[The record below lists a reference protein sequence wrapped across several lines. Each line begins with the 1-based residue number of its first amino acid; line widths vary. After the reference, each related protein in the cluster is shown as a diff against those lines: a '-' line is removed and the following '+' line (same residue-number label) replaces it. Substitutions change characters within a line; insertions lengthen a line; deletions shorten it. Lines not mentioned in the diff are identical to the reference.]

1 MKFLAPMALWFAA
14 AIPVVI
20 LFYLLKRKRVVK
32 LVSSTLLWQKF
43 LAETQASAPFQKL
56 RHNWLLILQ
65 LLMLA
70 LAIFALARPYFSG
83 KLAGGSLQVIIL
95 DASAS
100 MQATDETP
108 SRFEKA
114 RGEAL
119 TLVNSL
125 RDTDRMVVLLAAA
138 VTEVKQ
144 SETSAKSL
152 LRRALESCRVTDS
165 PTRLTEA
172 LKMAESLTR
181 DKTGA
186 EIHLFSDG
194 AAPGLSEVENKGLP
208 LVYHRVG
215 QRANNLGIVTLD
227 VRPNPEDPGRRAV
240 FTSVANYSPE
250 EQKSEIELRFDDQ
263 LLETKSL
270 TIPPTNTTPVVFLA
284 TQPRDGVFNVRIT
297 VQDDLA
303 ADNQASIVSLL
314 PQPVRVLLVSRGNK
328 FLEKALKAAGKVD
341 LAVASDVTE
350 VKPNDDVVVLD
361 DVTPAVWPNLNV
373 LAIHTMNT
381 NWFNSAGS
389 VDGPAIVDWKSAHPL
404 LRFVSFD
411 NVQVARAL
419 AIKTP
424 AWAIAV
430 ADSPQTPLILAG
442 ELARQRIVWLGFD
455 TLESTWPLRISF
467 PIFIANAV
475 DWLNPASI
483 QAAQLLVKAGEPFRL
498 ALGEPVKSAE
508 MMYPDGATKSLSL
521 DPNAQ
526 ELVFGDTA
534 RQGVYRLTLG
544 TNQMVFCVD
553 LLDSAESDTHP
564 RAELD
569 FGKFGSVTA
578 TTMRRANLEIWRWIA
593 AIGLAVLMFE
603 WWYYHRRT
611 A

>member
-65 LLMLA
+65 LLMLV

-83 KLAGGSLQVIIL
+83 KLAGGNLQVIIL

-194 AAPGLSEVENKGLP
+194 AAPGLSEVANQGLR

-328 FLEKALKAAGKVD
+328 FLEKALKAAGKVV

-350 VKPNDDVVVLD
+350 VKPNADIVVLD

-381 NWFNSAGS
+381 NWFNNAGS

-534 RQGVYRLTLG
+534 RQGVYRLALG

>member
-1 MKFLAPMALWFAA
+1 MALWFAA

-56 RHNWLLILQ
+56 RRNWLLILQ

-83 KLAGGSLQVIIL
+83 KLAGGNLQVIIL

-240 FTSVANYSPE
+240 FTSVANYSPD

-419 AIKTP
+419 AVKTP
-424 AWAIAV
+424 GWAIAL

-508 MMYPDGATKSLSL
+508 MTYPDGATKSLSL

>member
-1 MKFLAPMALWFAA
+1 
-14 AIPVVI
+14 
-20 LFYLLKRKRVVK
+20 
-32 LVSSTLLWQKF
+32 
-43 LAETQASAPFQKL
+43 
-56 RHNWLLILQ
+56 
-65 LLMLA
+65 
-70 LAIFALARPYFSG
+70 
-83 KLAGGSLQVIIL
+83 
-95 DASAS
+95 
-100 MQATDETP
+100 
-108 SRFEKA
+108 
-114 RGEAL
+114 
-119 TLVNSL
+119 
-125 RDTDRMVVLLAAA
+125 
-138 VTEVKQ
+138 
-144 SETSAKSL
+144 
-152 LRRALESCRVTDS
+152 
-165 PTRLTEA
+165 
-172 LKMAESLTR
+172 
-181 DKTGA
+181 
-186 EIHLFSDG
+186 
-194 AAPGLSEVENKGLP
+194 
-208 LVYHRVG
+208 HRVR

-350 VKPNDDVVVLD
+350 VKPNDDIVVLD

-373 LAIHTMNT
+373 LAIHSMNT
-381 NWFNSAGS
+381 NWFDSAGS

-411 NVQVARAL
+411 NVQVAKAL

-442 ELARQRIVWLGFD
+442 
-455 TLESTWPLRISF
+455 
-467 PIFIANAV
+467 
-475 DWLNPASI
+475 
-483 QAAQLLVKAGEPFRL
+483 
-498 ALGEPVKSAE
+498 
-508 MMYPDGATKSLSL
+508 
-521 DPNAQ
+521 
-526 ELVFGDTA
+526 
-534 RQGVYRLTLG
+534 
-544 TNQMVFCVD
+544 
-553 LLDSAESDTHP
+553 
-564 RAELD
+564 ELD

-603 WWYYHRRT
+603 WWWYHKRT
-611 A
+611 V

>member
-1 MKFLAPMALWFAA
+1 
-14 AIPVVI
+14 
-20 LFYLLKRKRVVK
+20 
-32 LVSSTLLWQKF
+32 
-43 LAETQASAPFQKL
+43 
-56 RHNWLLILQ
+56 
-65 LLMLA
+65 
-70 LAIFALARPYFSG
+70 
-83 KLAGGSLQVIIL
+83 
-95 DASAS
+95 
-100 MQATDETP
+100 
-108 SRFEKA
+108 
-114 RGEAL
+114 
-119 TLVNSL
+119 
-125 RDTDRMVVLLAAA
+125 
-138 VTEVKQ
+138 
-144 SETSAKSL
+144 
-152 LRRALESCRVTDS
+152 
-165 PTRLTEA
+165 
-172 LKMAESLTR
+172 MAESLTR

-240 FTSVANYSPE
+240 FTSVANYSPD

-419 AIKTP
+419 AVKTP
-424 AWAIAV
+424 GWAIAL

-508 MMYPDGATKSLSL
+508 MTYPDGATKSLSL